1 MIKRFFFLVLAVVAF
16 FASCTNDEQSLRV
29 KSTTELLSVQKPE
42 LAANSNNPYDYFGKA
57 HYDGLLFVSQK
68 TNGFTVSRKKQ
79 KAAIDEFV
87 KTQTFADTRSGA
99 FSALTENEL
108 ASIFEQAQNAKIQVD
123 TVNMSAAMVNA
134 VTLYSQTLRHLF
146 ETEGNLTFSEIKD
159 SIMHFESYVLSND
172 KLTEVEKEDLLKSTS
187 TFRYSA
193 LQWERFVKEHESK
206 LATRSGKKWY
216 HWVVIAGADAIGALV
231 DKTVSGAVLAS
242 KTASD
247 EITKELSKVE
257 EPTKVEESKPEV
269 DSENLE

>member
-16 FASCTNDEQSLRV
+16 FASCTNDEQSLGV
-29 KSTTELLSVQKPE
+29 TSTTKLLSVQEPE

-57 HYDGLLFVSQK
+57 HYDGLLFVSKK

-99 FSALTENEL
+99 FSALTETEL
-108 ASIFEQAQNAKIQVD
+108 ASIFEQAQNATIQVD
-123 TVNMSAAMVNA
+123 TVNMSSAMVNA

-159 SIMHFESYVLSND
+159 SIMHFESCVLSND

-193 LQWERFVKEHESK
+193 LQWERFIKEHESK
-206 LATRSGKKWY
+206 RATRSRKKWY
-216 HWVVIAGADAIGALV
+216 HWVIIVGADAIGALAHGS
-231 DKTVSGAVLAS
+231 VSEAVQAS
-242 KTASD
+242 QAVSD
-247 EITKELSKVE
+247 EITKDLSKVE
-257 EPTKVEESKPEV
+257 EPKVEESKVEV
-269 DSENLE
+269 DSEKSE